1 MYIIVYIYN
10 IYIYIYNFDIH
21 IQVNNAF
28 PASYSTPFQELSPK
42 NLQEIQASVTSSTG
56 DGGEGDPAETPGVVS
71 WRLMGGELRG
81 ESIHG

>member
-1 MYIIVYIYN
+1 MYLYIFVN
-10 IYIYIYNFDIH
+10 IDIH
-21 IQVNNAF
+21 IQVDNAF

-81 ESIHG
+81 ESIHS